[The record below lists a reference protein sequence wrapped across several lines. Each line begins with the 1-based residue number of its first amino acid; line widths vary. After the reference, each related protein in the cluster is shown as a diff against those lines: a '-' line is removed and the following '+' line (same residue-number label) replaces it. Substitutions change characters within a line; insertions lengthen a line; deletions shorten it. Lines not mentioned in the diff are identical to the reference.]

1 MEKFISFTNTAASI
15 AGGLNIFP
23 SADVATVV
31 QTSATR
37 TTVSFKNHSAGYNEL
52 QINHTALPAYNAATP
67 NQCTAMRD
75 LITDTVA
82 SSLST
87 GWTSPI
93 FNLVIPGPTELVAA
107 AAGTQ
112 VVITTIT
119 WA

>member
-23 SADVATVV
+23 SADVAAIV

-37 TTVSFKNHSAGYNEL
+37 VTVSFKNHSADYDEL
-52 QINHTALPAYNAATP
+52 QINHTAIPAYNAATP
-67 NQCTAMRD
+67 KQCTAMRD
-75 LITDTVA
+75 LITSTVA

-107 AAGTQ
+107 SAGTQ
-112 VVITTIT
+112 VVITSIT